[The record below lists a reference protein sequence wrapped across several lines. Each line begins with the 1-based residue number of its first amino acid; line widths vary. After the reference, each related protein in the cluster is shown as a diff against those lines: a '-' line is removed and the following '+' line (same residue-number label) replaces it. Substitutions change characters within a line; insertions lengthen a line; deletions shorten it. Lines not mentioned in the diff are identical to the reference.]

1 MKDRR
6 GNWLNGDKE
15 IVDFIR
21 RGFSELFTS
30 SHNSSSLTNWDP
42 SFWNYC
48 LKEEDSTNLAILI
61 SANLVNLL
69 KPLVLVVSTQVSS
82 NASIVS
88 GWLCKELKTIF
99 NSRVVLDY
107 LNQTL
112 ITLITKC
119 KSPKLLTKYCLLSL
133 CNIYYKVETKVIIG
147 QIRPFLSDLV
157 SPLQAAF
164 VPKRKGMDNA
174 IIVQELIHTMS
185 KRKAY
190 EG

>member
-30 SHNSSSLTNWDP
+30 SHNSSSFTNWDP
-42 SFWNYC
+42 SFWKYC
-48 LKEEDSTNLAILI
+48 LKEEDSANLAILI

-88 GWLCKELKTIF
+88 G
-99 NSRVVLDY
+99 
-107 LNQTL
+107 
-112 ITLITKC
+112 
-119 KSPKLLTKYCLLSL
+119 
-133 CNIYYKVETKVIIG
+133 
-147 QIRPFLSDLV
+147 
-157 SPLQAAF
+157 
-164 VPKRKGMDNA
+164 
-174 IIVQELIHTMS
+174 
-185 KRKAY
+185 
-190 EG
+190 